1 MPPFEDEGGV
11 RPGPDTVNA
20 ADNGGGASGVQSV
33 DRAATVLQILAREGR
48 AGVSEIAA
56 EMGIHKSTASR
67 LLGALVARELVQQDH
82 DRGKYQLGFGI
93 LRLAAAIPG
102 RLNLV
107 QEAGPLLQDLATT
120 VKETVNL
127 AVLRSG
133 YAVNVDQALGP
144 STLATQDWIG
154 SLTPLHA
161 TASGK
166 VLLAA
171 LSTEDRR
178 RLLQGSRLPRFT
190 SQTITSRARLEEELL
205 AAAHAG
211 HAVTREE
218 YEIGLSSVAVPV
230 HDHRGGVIAS
240 ISVSGPAFRFS
251 PEGDPSVL
259 EALHRTGLA
268 ASQRMGYSAG

>member
-1 MPPFEDEGGV
+1 MRHHGTVTPFEQTSG
-11 RPGPDTVNA
+11 A
-20 ADNGGGASGVQSV
+20 ADDTALNGGAAGVQSV
-33 DRAATVLQILAREGR
+33 DRAATVLQILAREGQ

-67 LLGALVARELVQQDH
+67 LLAALVAREFVQQDR

-107 QEAGPLLQDLATT
+107 QEAGPFLRNLAASAR
-120 VKETVNL
+120 ETVNL

-133 YAVNVDQALGP
+133 YAVNVDQARGP
-144 STLATQDWIG
+144 STLGTQDWVG

-171 LSTEDRR
+171 LTAEERGA
-178 RLLQGSRLPRFT
+178 LLQSTRLPRFT
-190 SQTITSRARLEEELL
+190 SRTLTSRARLEEELL
-205 AAAHAG
+205 EVAHAG
-211 HAVTREE
+211 LATTREE
-218 YEIGLSSVAVPV
+218 YEIGLVSAAVPV
-230 HDHRGGVIAS
+230 CDHRGVVIAG
-240 ISVSGPAFRFS
+240 ISVSGPEFRF
-251 PEGDPSVL
+251 DPGGAAVVAAL
-259 EALHRTGLA
+259 REAALA
-268 ASQRMGYSAG
+268 VSTRMGYSPA

>member
-1 MPPFEDEGGV
+1 MPPSEEVAQSLAVVTGDGERGGQ
-11 RPGPDTVNA
+11 
-20 ADNGGGASGVQSV
+20 SGVQSV
-33 DRAATVLQILAREGR
+33 DRAATVLEILAREGT

-67 LLGALVARELVQQDH
+67 LLGALVAREFVHQDR
-82 DRGKYQLGFGI
+82 DRGKYRLGFGI

-107 QEAGPLLQDLATT
+107 QEVGPLLQELATRT
-120 VKETVNL
+120 RETANL

-133 YAVNVDQALGP
+133 FAVNVDQALGP

-171 LSTEDRR
+171 LPPDERQQV
-178 RLLQGSRLPRFT
+178 LQGTRLPGFT
-190 SQTITSRARLEEELL
+190 SRTVTSRPRLEEELL
-205 AAAHAG
+205 HVALTG
-211 HAVTREE
+211 YAVTNEE
-218 YEIGLSSVAVPV
+218 YETGMCSVAVPV
-230 HDHRGGVIAS
+230 HDHRGVAIAS
-240 ISVSGPAFRFS
+240 LSVSGPAFRFS
-251 PEGDPSVL
+251 PEDPAVL
-259 EALHRTGLA
+259 VALRETGLA
-268 ASQRMGYSAG
+268 ASRRMGYAPA

>member
-1 MPPFEDEGGV
+1 MPPFEDEGG
-11 RPGPDTVNA
+11 GT
-20 ADNGGGASGVQSV
+20 SGVQSV

-48 AGVSEIAA
+48 AGGSEIAA

-67 LLGALVARELVQQDH
+67 LLGALVSRELVQQDRE
-82 DRGKYQLGFGI
+82 RGKYQLGFGI

-107 QEAGPLLQDLATT
+107 QEVGPLLQDLATT

-178 RLLQGSRLPRFT
+178 QLLRGSRLPQFT
-190 SQTITSRARLEEELL
+190 SRTITSRARLEEELL
-205 AAAHAG
+205 EAAHAG
-211 HAVTREE
+211 YAATREE

-230 HDHRGGVIAS
+230 RDHRGSVVAS
-240 ISVSGPAFRFS
+240 ISVSGPTFRFS
-251 PEGDPSVL
+251 PDGDPSVL
-259 EALHRTGLA
+259 EALHGTGLA